1 MACSAHGAGGGGGK
15 RAYRGG
21 SAQLHLQA
29 ASAAPRLP
37 VAVHIM
43 LRYEQVS
50 NSWTKPSKLQD
61 ESFCND
67 PILESQDADTQ
78 SSLFV

>member
-1 MACSAHGAGGGGGK
+1 MACSVPGAGGGGK

-50 NSWTKPSKLQD
+50 NPWTKPSKFQD
-61 ESFCND
+61 ETFCND
-67 PILESQDADTQ
+67 LILESQDANIPF
-78 SSLFV
+78 SSFV

>member
-1 MACSAHGAGGGGGK
+1 LAETASYIKHRKKKTDLMACSIHGAGGGGK

-50 NSWTKPSKLQD
+50 NSWDKTFK
-61 ESFCND
+61 
-67 PILESQDADTQ
+67 IAG
-78 SSLFV
+78 